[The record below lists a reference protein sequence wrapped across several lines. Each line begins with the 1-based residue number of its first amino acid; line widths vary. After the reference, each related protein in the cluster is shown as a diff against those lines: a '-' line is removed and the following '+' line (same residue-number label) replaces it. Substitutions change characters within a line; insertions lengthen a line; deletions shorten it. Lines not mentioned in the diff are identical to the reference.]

1 MRTARSILFKPELI
15 EQLVE
20 GRDARAVFERD
31 GILDKLRLALTE
43 RFPDYRTDAGR
54 SPHAQ
59 RRNGEAEPALVQLD
73 DKIDDD
79 FARLRIR
86 HPDLSDRIISLHAKG
101 HSQADIQRR
110 ASMLI
115 GEPLPPAFVAS
126 LLAEV
131 RREALDWQSRALEP
145 SYPIIVFERMRVK
158 WRDGQGVQNKFCHF
172 ALGFQAHGPK
182 EVLGLWFGNGDE
194 RGFWCDVLD
203 DLKGR
208 GVDDVLYLL
217 GSSRHLADALAQTF
231 PSAVAVANI
240 GDFVRQSLELATTKD
255 RSAIAQALRA
265 IHGARTASQAQE
277 NLLRFMA
284 EPFGQKY
291 PAIGPIWQRHWIE
304 IAPFFA
310 VPLEVRRV
318 MASTHAADALRRG
331 YKRTLRGHGHMT
343 SAAEATALMYLVVRD
358 SLRKWKRPQREW
370 HAAKTQLAVL
380 FPERFI
386 AS

>member
-1 MRTARSILFKPELI
+1 MRTARNISFKPELI

-43 RFPDYRTDAGR
+43 RFPDYPTDAAR
-54 SPHAQ
+54 HAHVQ
-59 RRNGEAEPALVQLD
+59 RRNGEQEATVLRSEA
-73 DKIDDD
+73 DDD

-86 HPDLSDRIISLHAKG
+86 HPDLADRIISLHAKG

-115 GEPLPPAFVAS
+115 GEPLPPSFVAS
-126 LLAEV
+126 LLAEL

-158 WRDGQGVQNKFCHF
+158 WRDGQAVQNKFCHF

-182 EVLGLWFGNGDE
+182 EVLGLWFENGDE
-194 RGFWCDVLD
+194 RGFWRDVLN
-203 DLKGR
+203 DLRGR
-208 GVDDVLYLL
+208 GVDDVLYFV
-217 GSSRHLADALAQTF
+217 GSGRHLADAQAQAF
-231 PSAVAVANI
+231 PSAIALASI
-240 GDFVRQSLELATTKD
+240 GEFVRQSLELATTKD

-265 IHGARTASQAQE
+265 IHGAPSAAQARE
-277 NLLRFMA
+277 SLLRLMS
-284 EPFGQKY
+284 EPFGQRY
-291 PAIGPIWQRHWIE
+291 PAIGPIWQRHWDEIE
-304 IAPFFA
+304 PFFA

-318 MASTHAADALRRG
+318 MASTYAADALRRG